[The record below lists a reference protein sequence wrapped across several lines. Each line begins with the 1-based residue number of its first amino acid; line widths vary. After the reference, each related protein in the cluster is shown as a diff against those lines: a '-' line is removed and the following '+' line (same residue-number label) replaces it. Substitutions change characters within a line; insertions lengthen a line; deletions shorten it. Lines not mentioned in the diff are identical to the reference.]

1 MKEMFSG
8 CTSLISL
15 HNISNWNTMSVQNM
29 SYMFENCPKL
39 TDLRNLSKWNI
50 NKVKE
55 ALDMY
60 RGCNKKLKTPKFKI
74 KK

>member
-1 MKEMFSG
+1 MR
-8 CTSLISL
+8 
-15 HNISNWNTMSVQNM
+15 VQNM
-29 SYMFENCPKL
+29 SYMFENCSKL

-60 RGCNKKLKTPKFKI
+60 RGCNKKLKTPKFKN